1 MSTIVTRTGKGSPL
15 TFTELD
21 ANFNNLNADKIEQSG
36 DTMTGKL
43 VLVTGSTAAASA
55 TVPHGAAPT
64 TPVNG
69 DIWSTTSGFFFRQ
82 NGTTVQ
88 FADLS
93 STQTLAGKTLT
104 TPTVTN
110 GLLNGKRAALTTRTA
125 AYTATTSDH
134 TILCNGTTAAFTVT
148 LPTAVGNTGQ
158 MFSIKKIDASANA
171 ITIATTSSQTIDG
184 VTTRT
189 LSTQYQGV
197 TVQSDGANW
206 FVIS

>member
-1 MSTIVTRTGKGSPL
+1 MSTIVTRAGKGSPL

-43 VLVTGSTAAASA
+43 VLDTSATTNASA
-55 TVPHGAAPT
+55 TVPHGTAPT
-64 TPVNG
+64 SPVNG
-69 DIWSTTSGFFFRQ
+69 DIWSTTTGFFFRQ

-93 STQTLAGKTLT
+93 STQTLAAKTLT
-104 TPTVTN
+104 NP
-110 GLLNGKRAALTTRTA
+110 LLNGKRAVITTRTS

-134 TILCNGTTAAFTVT
+134 TIICNATTAAFTVT

-158 MFSIKKIDASANA
+158 MYSIKKIDASANA

>member
-1 MSTIVTRTGKGSPL
+1 MSTIVTRAGKGSPL

-21 ANFNNLNADKIEQSG
+21 ANFTNLNADKLEQSG

-43 VLVTGSTAAASA
+43 VLVTGATGAASA

-104 TPTVTN
+104 NP
-110 GLLNGKRAALTTRTA
+110 LLNGKRTALTTRTA

-134 TILCNGTTAAFTVT
+134 TILCNATTAAFSVT

-158 MFSIKKIDASANA
+158 MYSIKKIDASANA
-171 ITIATTSSQTIDG
+171 VTVATTAAQTIDG
-184 VTTRT
+184 AATRS
-189 LSTQYQGV
+189 LASQWSSV

-206 FVIS
+206 VVI

>member
-1 MSTIVTRTGKGSPL
+1 MSTIVTRAGKGSPL

-43 VLVTGSTAAASA
+43 VLVTGATGAASA

-69 DIWSTTSGFFFRQ
+69 DIWSTTTGFFFRQ

-93 STQTLAGKTLT
+93 STQTLAAKTLT
-104 TPTVTN
+104 NP
-110 GLLNGKRAALTTRTA
+110 LLNGKRAAITTRTS

-134 TILCNGTTAAFTVT
+134 TIICNATTAAFTVT

-158 MFSIKKIDASANA
+158 MYSIKKIDASANA

>member
-1 MSTIVTRTGKGSPL
+1 MTTIVTRAGKGSPL

-21 ANFNNLNADKIEQSG
+21 ANFNNLNAEKLELSG
-36 DTMTGKL
+36 GTMTGKVTL
-43 VLVTGSTAAASA
+43 FTGSTAAASA
-55 TVPHGAAPT
+55 TVPHGAAPSS
-64 TPVNG
+64 PVNG

-82 NGTTVQ
+82 NGSTVQ

-104 TPTVTN
+104 NP
-110 GLLNGKRAALTTRTA
+110 LLNGKRTALTTRTS

-134 TILCNGTTAAFTVT
+134 TILCNATTGAFSVT
-148 LPTAVGNTGQ
+148 LPTAVGNTGL
-158 MFSIKKIDASANA
+158 MYSIKKIDSSANA
-171 ITIATTSSQTIDG
+171 VTVATTSSQTIDG

>member
-1 MSTIVTRTGKGSPL
+1 MTTIVTRAGKGSPL

-21 ANFNNLNADKIEQSG
+21 ANFNNLNAEKLELSG
-36 DTMTGKL
+36 GTMTGKVTL
-43 VLVTGSTAAASA
+43 FTGSTAAASA

-64 TPVNG
+64 SPVNG
-69 DIWSTTSGFFFRQ
+69 DIWSTTAGFFFRQ

-93 STQTLAGKTLT
+93 STQTLAAKTLT
-104 TPTVTN
+104 NP
-110 GLLNGKRAALTTRTA
+110 LLNGKRAAITTRTS

-134 TILCNGTTAAFTVT
+134 TILCNATTAAFTVT

-158 MFSIKKIDASANA
+158 MYSIKKIDASANA

-206 FVIS
+206 HVIS